1 MEQKTDTEIKKIYSQ
16 LKTGKSMINM
26 NIDEFRYLDKPI
38 GRALY
43 VGGVEEIKH
52 KPIGRPLTDS
62 EKENTKSKPKG
73 RPRND
78 PNRLAQP
85 DDILMCE
92 VCGNKFVRKHRT
104 KHKRTKKHL
113 IYERMNKKFM
123 KLFIEDTQDIMQA
136 RVK

>member
-1 MEQKTDTEIKKIYSQ
+1 MDKKTDSEIKNIYSQ
-16 LKTGKSMINM
+16 LKTGKSIINM

-43 VGGVEEIKH
+43 IGGVEEIKH
-52 KPIGRPLTDS
+52 KPLGRLPIDS
-62 EKENTKSKPKG
+62 DIKPRKVG

-78 PNRLAQP
+78 PNRLAHS
-85 DDILMCE
+85 DDIVICD

-123 KLFIEDTQDIMQA
+123 KLFIEDTQDLFPSKNI
-136 RVK
+136 